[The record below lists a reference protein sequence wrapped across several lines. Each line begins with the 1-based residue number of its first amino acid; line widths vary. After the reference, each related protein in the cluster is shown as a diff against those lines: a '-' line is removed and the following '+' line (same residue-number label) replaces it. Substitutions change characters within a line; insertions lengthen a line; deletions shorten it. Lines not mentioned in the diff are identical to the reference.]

1 MAKVHLVRGSGKAC
15 ITALLEPY
23 AKDADL
29 KATDLV
35 AVKIHAG
42 EQGNTRFVGPG
53 SVAAVAEALRLRP
66 GRVFL
71 TDTTVLYRG
80 RRLCAPDYLLLSSDH
95 GFGPPVTPPF
105 IIADGLRGTDDVE
118 VPLPGC
124 CAPGSARIAR
134 VIAESDAMVV
144 VSHFKGHLLTGFGG
158 AIKNLGMGCASRA
171 GKLYMHSNIRPVIKE
186 SRCTACGNCAGHCPS
201 DAIALSPL
209 ASIDPD
215 ACVGCGEC
223 IQRCP
228 AGAIGTD
235 WGQEKGEF
243 ARRLAWYA
251 LAAFSSTR
259 VLVCVNFVTGVAPD
273 CDCLA
278 DTGPALVE
286 DIGVLASTD
295 PVALDQA
302 CLDLVTAADEAAG
315 SGDGA
320 GRGVEKFGAL
330 RPGTDPE
337 AQLLAAEAVGLG
349 SRRFELVDLGT
360 AG

>member
-1 MAKVHLVRGSGKAC
+1 MAKVHLARGSGKDS
-15 ITALLEPY
+15 ISALLEPY
-23 AKDADL
+23 LKGAAL

-53 SVAAVAEALRLRP
+53 RVAAVVEALRLTP

-80 RRLCAPDYLLLSSDH
+80 RRLCAPDYLLLSSEH

-105 IIADGLRGTDDVE
+105 IVADGLRGTDDVE
-118 VPLPGC
+118 IPLPGNSD
-124 CAPGSARIAR
+124 PHPARIAR

-144 VSHFKGHLLTGFGG
+144 ISHFKGHLLTGFGG
-158 AIKNLGMGCASRA
+158 AVKNLGMGCASRA
-171 GKLYMHSNIRPVIKE
+171 GKLFMHSGIRPVTKA
-186 SRCTACGNCAGHCPS
+186 SKCTGCGNCAEHCPS
-201 DAIALSPL
+201 GAIALTPL

-243 ARRLAWYA
+243 ARRLALYA
-251 LAAFSSTR
+251 MAAFSSTR
-259 VLVCVNFVTGVAPD
+259 VLVCVNFVTDVAPD
-273 CDCLA
+273 CDCLG
-278 DTGPALVE
+278 DTGPEVVE

-302 CLDLVTAADEAAG
+302 CLDLVTAADGA
-315 SGDGA
+315 SGTFSGT
-320 GRGVEKFGAL
+320 GRGVEKFGL
-330 RPGTDPE
+330 LHPGTDPE
-337 AQLLAAEAVGLG
+337 AQLSEAEAVGLG
-349 SRRFELVDLGT
+349 SRSFDLVELGT
-360 AG
+360 

>member
-1 MAKVHLVRGSGKAC
+1 MAKVHLVRGSGRDS
-15 ITALLEPY
+15 ISALLEPY
-23 AKDADL
+23 AEEADL

-42 EQGNTRFVGPG
+42 EQGNTRFVAPG
-53 SVAAVAEALRLRP
+53 RVAAVVEALRLRP

-80 RRLCAPDYLLLSSDH
+80 RRLCAPDYLLLSSEH

-105 IIADGLRGTDDVE
+105 IVADGLRGTDDVE
-118 VPLPGC
+118 IPLPGGGV
-124 CAPGSARIAR
+124 PGSARIAR
-134 VIAESDAMVV
+134 AIAESDAMVV

-158 AIKNLGMGCASRA
+158 AVKNLGMGCASRA
-171 GKLYMHSNIRPVIKE
+171 GKLFMHSRLVPVTRE
-186 SRCTACGNCAGHCPS
+186 SKCIGCGNCADHCPS
-201 DAIALSPL
+201 GAISLSPL
-209 ASIDPD
+209 ASIDPE

-235 WGQEKGEF
+235 WKQEEEEF
-243 ARRLAWYA
+243 VRRLAVHA

-259 VLVCVNFVTGVAPD
+259 VLVCVNFVTDVAPD
-273 CDCLA
+273 CDCMG
-278 DTGPALVE
+278 DTGPVLVE

-302 CLDLVTAADEAAG
+302 CLDLVAEADGAAG
-315 SGDGA
+315 SSCGA
-320 GRGVEKFGAL
+320 GRGTEKFGAL

-337 AQLLAAEAVGLG
+337 AQLRAAEAVGLG
-349 SRRFELVDLGT
+349 SRSFELVELG
-360 AG
+360 AGS